1 MASSPTLIS
10 PSVQHRVGGLLIAL
24 LLAGCGRTPTPSAG
38 GSGTPSVSATPVA
51 AAVTGTPGGEL
62 SYAEINARYTAP
74 VPQAD
79 NGWPIVKPLFVAA
92 AEGQPAPW
100 ERYETLAISDKPADL
115 AVFDKEVLPRVKESF
130 SKPAFLES
138 HQLLSGKDPL
148 SLYYRHLRTLCDQ
161 VAERADLLWKTGKKG
176 EALDL
181 LKLPLSLAKALQNR
195 PETVSLN
202 LFSSAYANSSLR
214 DVADWVSTNQMKDP
228 ELTQASRMLAEFRP
242 SYAHLAACLSV
253 DFAQLDN
260 SIKDEPIRTEVL
272 GLGMAEAKDLD
283 LWSRQLSQLKSD
295 ASKLYS
301 FEATDPQA
309 FNQAVLKM
317 EPQVHGLVLE
327 YPELTTMQK
336 HAYASYL
343 ATELALALE
352 KMRLSKT
359 KAPEQ
364 KALFKATFAGD
375 SGAQEAA
382 LALLTVVYKPGEVPQ
397 SFAINGRGKV
407 FALASPDGNVSFYQR

>member
-1 MASSPTLIS
+1 MATSPTIS
-10 PSVQHRVGGLLIAL
+10 PSLQHRVGGLLIAL
-24 LLAGCGRTPTPSAG
+24 LLAGCGKTPTPSASG
-38 GSGTPSVSATPVA
+38 TGTPSMSATTPIA
-51 AAVTGTPGGEL
+51 ATASATPGGEL
-62 SYAEINARYTAP
+62 SYAEINTRYTAP
-74 VPQAD
+74 VPEAD
-79 NGWPIVKPLFVAA
+79 NGWPIVKPMFVPA

-115 AVFDKEVLPRVKESF
+115 AIFDKEVLPRVKEGF
-130 SKPAFLES
+130 SKPAFVES

-148 SLYYRHLRTLCDQ
+148 SLYYRQLRTLCDR
-161 VAERADLLWKTGKKG
+161 VGERAELLWKAGKKG

-181 LKLPLSLAKALQNR
+181 LKLPLSLAKALQSR

-202 LFSSAYANSSLR
+202 LFSSAYASSSLR
-214 DVADWVSTNQMKDP
+214 DIADWVSTNQMKEP
-228 ELTQASRMLAEFRP
+228 ELSQAARMLAEFRP
-242 SYAHLAACLSV
+242 SYAHLTACLSV

-260 SIKDEPIRTEVL
+260 SIKDQPTRTEVL

-283 LWSRQLSQLKSD
+283 LWSKQLSQLKSD

-336 HAYASYL
+336 HAYATYL
-343 ATELALALE
+343 ATELALTLE

-364 KALFKATFAGD
+364 QALLEATFAGD
-375 SGAQEAA
+375 TDAQAA
-382 LALLTVVYKPGEVPQ
+382 AAALLTVVYKTGEVPQ